1 MAMLK
6 CDVCGHS
13 LVMQADQTAVCE
25 GCGLAYSLDA
35 LRQKAQSVD
44 TAIPQVSSEKKTLLK
59 NAHTFLELGKND
71 EAKKAFAEVAKR
83 FPDDYRGW
91 WGCFT
96 SCRTYYVEDFISESV
111 RVALQ
116 LNPALID
123 EHKAILQRAVD
134 EGLIETVYLNSRF
147 IDTALIN
154 SNLSEYFNSVV
165 NTLMAHVLST
175 GNIELDTVL
184 SDISVYPA
192 QSTLRLAYEE
202 GLPNMKKMNEFLSMR
217 RGWGSNFESTVWR
230 ELGFPGVCA
239 GRYDCFCVLGSTI
252 GLVERGPDAIIQTAH
267 LTVSF
272 SEMLRKLHEVWDILD
287 TRHAKKQ
294 CLECGTKLKGGLLS
308 KPHCENCGKVYDY

>member
-1 MAMLK
+1 MLK
-6 CDVCGHS
+6 CDVCGCS

-44 TAIPQVSSEKKTLLK
+44 TGIPQVSSEKETLLK
-59 NAHTFLELGKND
+59 NAQTFLELGKNT
-71 EAKKAFAEVAKR
+71 EAEKAFSEVAKR

-96 SCRTYYVEDFISESV
+96 SRKTFRVNDFISESV

-123 EHKAILQRAVD
+123 EHKAILKRAVD
-134 EGLIETVYLNSRF
+134 EGLIETVYLDSRF
-147 IDTALIN
+147 KEDVLLN
-154 SNLSEYFNSVV
+154 PNLSEHFNSVV

-175 GNIELDTVL
+175 GNIKFSTVL
-184 SDISVYPA
+184 GDISIYPA

-202 GLPNMKKMNEFLSMR
+202 GLPNMKKMNELLSMR
-217 RGWGSNFESTVWR
+217 GGRGSRFESTAWY

-239 GRYDCFCVLGSTI
+239 GRYNCFCVLGNTI
-252 GLVERGPDAIIQTAH
+252 GLIERGSDAIIQTAH
-267 LTVSF
+267 LTVPF
-272 SEMLRKLHEVWDILD
+272 SEMLRKVHEVWDIVD

-294 CLECGTKLKGGLLS
+294 CLECGAKLKGGLLS
-308 KPHCENCGKVYDY
+308 KPHCENCGKVYTRY